1 MKYFKESEVT
11 CKCNKCNMTITDD
24 LKILLDKLREGIN
37 MPLTINSGAR
47 CNTHNKNVGA
57 SPTSSHIK
65 GVAVDIRAINDLT
78 KAKIIHYA
86 TRLGIARIGIAKTFI
101 HLDIDK
107 DKSPAIWDY

>member
-1 MKYFKESEVT
+1 MDL
-11 CKCNKCNMTITDD
+11 ITSTP
-24 LKILLDKLREGIN
+24 ILDKLRESIN
-37 MPLTINSGAR
+37 MPLTIKSGAR
-47 CNTHNKNVGA
+47 CNTHNKSVGA
-57 SPTSSHIK
+57 SPTSSHTK

-86 TRLGIARIGIAKTFI
+86 TRLGITRIGIAKTFI